1 MNSFFRTLFGT
12 QNASGNRAVVGQQ
25 EGVQQQELPYFE
37 NSARRLDALQD
48 LYQRYKGTA
57 HTQKLLTVYDKTRRI
72 HVYLS
77 GRGRLHELELFHLQH
92 TDHFLSTFTAII
104 DTKRPRTAVKEMQM
118 PATEQATA
126 RPEVIGRT
134 FVLGPFRRETKEVMA
149 VKKQNQRAPVVTAQA
164 QTEVPQLAIP
174 HISIDTYS
182 KIVYL
187 REDANEG
194 LSTHEIG
201 YSSTPEEKAD
211 FIAFVSSRLGISGIS
226 YAGNTMLYLPA
237 DTSAKQPADMV
248 PVIHWNGAPYAL
260 SLEEERLFP
269 VSSYRKGR

>member
-1 MNSFFRTLFGT
+1 MKSFFRTLFGMPSGA
-12 QNASGNRAVVGQQ
+12 NARTVAGQQ
-25 EGVQQQELPYFE
+25 ESMRERELPYLE
-37 NSARRLDALQD
+37 DSARRLAALQD

-57 HTQKLLTVYDKTRRI
+57 HTQKLLTVYDKTRHI
-72 HVYLS
+72 HAYLS

-92 TDHFLSTFTAII
+92 TDHFISTFTAII
-104 DTKRPRTAVKEMQM
+104 DTKRPRTQVVEEAR
-118 PATEQATA
+118 PAAQQTVE

-134 FVLGPFRRETKEVMA
+134 FVLGPFRRETKEVLDIR
-149 VKKQNQRAPVVTAQA
+149 KQNQRTPVETVQA
-164 QTEVPQLAIP
+164 QTEVPQLSIP

-187 REDANEG
+187 RENATEG

-201 YSSTPEEKAD
+201 YTSTPEEKDD
-211 FIAFVSSRLGISGIS
+211 FITFVSGRLGISGIS
-226 YAGNTMLYLPA
+226 YAGNTMLYLPTENA
-237 DTSAKQPADMV
+237 AKQPAEMV

-269 VSSYRKGR
+269 VSSYRRGR